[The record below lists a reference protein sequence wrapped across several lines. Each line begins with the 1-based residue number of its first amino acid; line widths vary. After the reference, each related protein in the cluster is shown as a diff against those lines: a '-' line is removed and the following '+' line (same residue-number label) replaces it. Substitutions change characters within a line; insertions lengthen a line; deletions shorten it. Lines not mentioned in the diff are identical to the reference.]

1 MAVDNS
7 DATDGS
13 PGTLT
18 RLAARFEG
26 PNTLGASRRFWAG
39 FAVAALLV
47 FAFPFYMLESAVTN
61 MSQFLAL
68 GLLALSLA
76 IVWGYTGILSFG
88 QVAFFGV
95 AGYTYGIVGINFNTP
110 VGTMAG
116 LLVAVGL
123 AGLFAFVLGYFMFY
137 GGVSD
142 VYVTIMTLVVVLV
155 LKTFVD
161 QTAGDQW
168 TIGKAPLG
176 GFNGMPGIPDL
187 AFGVGDGALVLEGPV
202 LFYAALVVLLVTYF
216 GLRALV
222 NSDYGRIMVAIREDP
237 ERTEMLGYN
246 VKRVKLTVFTVGGVL
261 AGLSGV
267 LYVTWFNY
275 MNPSELSL
283 TAASLP
289 VIWVA
294 VGGRKTLLGPIV
306 ATVVIE
312 RLGLFL
318 SVNVGDWAFVINGLL
333 LLVIILLLPEGLL
346 PGLRDAAGWLARRR
360 REGEADDTAEPTG
373 EVVE

>member
-1 MAVDNS
+1 MAVEDADAS
-7 DATDGS
+7 DDS
-13 PGTLT
+13 PGPLS
-18 RLAARFEG
+18 RLAATFEG
-26 PNTLGASRRFWAG
+26 PNTIGSSRRFWIG
-39 FAVAALLV
+39 FAVAAVLMLG
-47 FAFPFYMLESAVTN
+47 FPVYMLESAVTN

-76 IVWGYTGILSFG
+76 VVWGYTGILSFG

-95 AGYTYGIVGINFNTP
+95 AGYTYGIIGINFNTP

-123 AGLFAFVLGYFMFY
+123 AALFAFVLGYFMFY

-155 LKTFVD
+155 LKTFLD
-161 QTAGDQW
+161 QTAGDEW
-168 TIGKAPLG
+168 TIGEAALG
-176 GFNGMPGIPDL
+176 GFNGMPGIPNL
-187 AFGVGDGALVLEGPV
+187 AFGVGETALVLEGPA
-202 LFYAALVVLLVTYF
+202 LFYAALLALLATYL

-222 NSDYGRIMVAIREDP
+222 NSDYGRVMVAIREDP

-246 VKRVKLTVFTVGGVL
+246 VKRVKLAVFTFGGAL

-267 LYVTWFNY
+267 FYVTWFNY

-312 RLGLFL
+312 RLGLAL

-333 LLVIILLLPEGLL
+333 LLVIILLLPEGLV
-346 PGLRDAAGWLARRR
+346 PGLRDAADWVGRRR
-360 REGEADDTAEPTG
+360 SDDTDDTAEPTG
-373 EVVE
+373 EVAE

>member
-1 MAVDNS
+1 
-7 DATDGS
+7 
-13 PGTLT
+13 
-18 RLAARFEG
+18 
-26 PNTLGASRRFWAG
+26 
-39 FAVAALLV
+39 
-47 FAFPFYMLESAVTN
+47 
-61 MSQFLAL
+61 
-68 GLLALSLA
+68 
-76 IVWGYTGILSFG
+76 
-88 QVAFFGV
+88 
-95 AGYTYGIVGINFNTP
+95 
-110 VGTMAG
+110 MAG

-123 AGLFAFVLGYFMFY
+123 AALFAFVLGYFMFY

-155 LKTFVD
+155 LKTFLD
-161 QTAGDQW
+161 QTAGDEW
-168 TIGKAPLG
+168 TIGEAALG
-176 GFNGMPGIPDL
+176 GFNGMPGIPNL
-187 AFGVGDGALVLEGPV
+187 AFGVGETALVLEGPA
-202 LFYAALVVLLVTYF
+202 LFYAALLALLATYL

-222 NSDYGRIMVAIREDP
+222 NSDYGRVMVAIREDP

-246 VKRVKLTVFTVGGVL
+246 VKRVKLAVFTFGGAL

-267 LYVTWFNY
+267 FYVTWFNY

-312 RLGLFL
+312 RLGLAL

-333 LLVIILLLPEGLL
+333 LLVIILLLPEGLV
-346 PGLRDAAGWLARRR
+346 PGLRDAADWVGRRR
-360 REGEADDTAEPTG
+360 SDDTDDTAEPTG
-373 EVVE
+373 EVAE

>member
-187 AFGVGDGALVLEGPV
+187 AFGVGDSALVLEGPV

>member
-1 MAVDNS
+1 MAVD
-7 DATDGS
+7 DADAADGAT
-13 PGTLT
+13 GIRARLT
-18 RLAARFEG
+18 GALAG
-26 PNTLGASRRFWAG
+26 PNTLGNSRRFWIGFTVVALLMAG
-39 FAVAALLV
+39 FPV
-47 FAFPFYMLESAVTN
+47 YMLESAVTN

-76 IVWGYTGILSFG
+76 VVWGYTGILSFG

-95 AGYTYGIVGINFNTP
+95 AGYTYGVIGINFNTP

-123 AGLFAFVLGYFMFY
+123 AALFAFVLGYFMFY

-155 LKTFVD
+155 LKTFLD

-168 TIGKAPLG
+168 TIGEAPLG

-187 AFGVGDGALVLEGPV
+187 AFGVGETALVLDGPV
-202 LFYAALVVLLVTYF
+202 LFYAALLTLLVTYL

-246 VKRVKLTVFTVGGVL
+246 VKRVKLTVFTFGGAL

-275 MNPSELSL
+275 MNPSSLSL

-306 ATVVIE
+306 ATIVIE

-318 SVNVGDWAFVINGLL
+318 SVNVGDWAFVINGIL
-333 LLVIILLLPEGLL
+333 LLVIILLLPEGLI
-346 PGLRDAAGWLARRR
+346 PGLRDAGSWIARRR
-360 REGEADDTAEPTG
+360 GETDPDDTAEPTG
-373 EVVE
+373 EVAE

>member
-1 MAVDNS
+1 MAVEDADAS
-7 DATDGS
+7 DDS
-13 PGTLT
+13 PGPLS
-18 RLAARFEG
+18 RLAATFEG
-26 PNTLGASRRFWAG
+26 PNTIGSSRRFWIG
-39 FAVAALLV
+39 FAVAAVLMLG
-47 FAFPFYMLESAVTN
+47 FPVYMLESAVTN

-76 IVWGYTGILSFG
+76 VVWGYTGILSFG

-95 AGYTYGIVGINFNTP
+95 AGYTYGIIGINFNTP

-123 AGLFAFVLGYFMFY
+123 AALFAFVLGYFMFY

-155 LKTFVD
+155 LKTFLD
-161 QTAGDQW
+161 QTAGDEW
-168 TIGKAPLG
+168 TIGEAALG
-176 GFNGMPGIPDL
+176 GFNGMPGIPNL
-187 AFGVGDGALVLEGPV
+187 AFGVGETALVLEGPA
-202 LFYAALVVLLVTYF
+202 LFYAALLALLATYL

-222 NSDYGRIMVAIREDP
+222 NSDYGRVMVAIREDP

-246 VKRVKLTVFTVGGVL
+246 VKRIKLAVFTFGGAL

-267 LYVTWFNY
+267 FYVTWFNY

-312 RLGLFL
+312 RLGLAL

-333 LLVIILLLPEGLL
+333 LLVIILLLPEGLV
-346 PGLRDAAGWLARRR
+346 PGLRDAADWVGRRR
-360 REGEADDTAEPTG
+360 SGSDTDDAAEPTG
-373 EVVE
+373 EVAE